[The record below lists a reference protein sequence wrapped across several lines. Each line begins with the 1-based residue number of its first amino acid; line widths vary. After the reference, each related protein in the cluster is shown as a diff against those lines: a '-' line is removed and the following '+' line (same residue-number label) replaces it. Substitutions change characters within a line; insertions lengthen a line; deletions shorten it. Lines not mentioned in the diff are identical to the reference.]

1 MSAMRILVI
10 DAHPMADSFCSA
22 LAGAYA
28 EAAAA
33 AGAEVR
39 RLRLAELAFD
49 PDLHQ
54 AYRHRQE
61 LEPDLACAQQ
71 DILWADHLVF
81 AYPTWWGTVPARL
94 KGFIDRVLHPG
105 FAFKFTSDKALFQ
118 EKLLAGRSARLLVTM
133 DAPPWY
139 YRWAIGAPGHRM
151 MKTAVL
157 GFCGV
162 HPVRISSFGSV
173 KLSSPERRQRWL
185 RQASDLGRKRR

>member
-28 EAAAA
+28 DAAAA

-39 RLRLAELAFD
+39 RLRLADLDFD
-49 PDLHQ
+49 PDLHH
-54 AYRHRQE
+54 AYTMIQP
-61 LEPDLACAQQ
+61 LEPELTAAQQ

-94 KGFIDRVLHPG
+94 KGFIDRVFHPG
-105 FAFKFTSDKALFQ
+105 FAFKFPGPRAPFQ

-139 YRWAIGAPGHRM
+139 YRWCIGAPGHRM

-157 GFCGV
+157 GFCGIR
-162 HPVRISSFGSV
+162 PVGISSFGSV
-173 KLSSPERRQRWL
+173 KLSSLARRQRWL
-185 RQASDLGRKRR
+185 RLAGDLGRKRR